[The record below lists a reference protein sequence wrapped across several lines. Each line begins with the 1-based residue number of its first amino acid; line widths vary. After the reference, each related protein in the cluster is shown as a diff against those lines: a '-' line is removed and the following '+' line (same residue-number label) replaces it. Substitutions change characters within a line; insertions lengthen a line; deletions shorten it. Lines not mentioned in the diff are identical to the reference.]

1 MEIED
6 EFDISVPINALADVQ
21 TVQELANLIYQIEV
35 CETMSLLDK
44 LDAVAAARKALLPEG
59 IDVFGTPIEEVYSST
74 EAKIGDRRILFLG
87 TNNYLGL
94 TFASECL
101 QAAHAAIDSEGTGTT
116 GSRMANGSYSGHRAL
131 EREFADFYHCHSCI
145 VFTTGYQANLATI
158 SGLAGTGDVVLID
171 GDSHASIYDG
181 CRLSGA
187 EIIRFRHNDMADLDK
202 RLRRLGERSRSTL
215 IIAEG
220 IYSMLGDRAPLADIV
235 RLKNTYNSILLLD
248 EAHSL
253 GVLGHTGQ
261 GLVEETGLIDG
272 VDFIT
277 GTFSKSLGGIGGY
290 CVSNHPQ
297 LDQLRYVSRPYI
309 FTASPTPATI
319 ASTRAALKLLH
330 DGIGLRQQLWK
341 NVHQLYSRLHELGY
355 QLGPEPSPVIAII
368 LDTPQ
373 QALTL
378 WKGLLEHGVY
388 VNLILPPAAPDGKSL
403 VRCSVSAVHTSEQ
416 MDYVG
421 KSFAEL
427 RDIIFP

>member
-1 MEIED
+1 MG
-6 EFDISVPINALADVQ
+6 
-21 TVQELANLIYQIEV
+21 
-35 CETMSLLDK
+35 LLDK

-59 IDVFGTPIEEVYSST
+59 VDVFGIPIGEIYSAT

-94 TFASECL
+94 TFAPECL
-101 QAAHAAIDSEGTGTT
+101 RAAHEALESEGTGTT
-116 GSRMANGSYSGHRAL
+116 GSRMASGSYGGHRAL
-131 EREFADFYHCHSCI
+131 EREFADFYNCLSCI

-158 SGLAGTGDVVLID
+158 SGLAGAGDVVLID

-187 EIIRFRHNDMADLDK
+187 EIIRFRHNDMTDLDK

-215 IIAEG
+215 IIVEG
-220 IYSMLGDRAPLADIV
+220 IYSMLGDRAPLAEIV
-235 RLKNTYNSILLLD
+235 KLKDAYHSTLLLD

-253 GVLGHTGQ
+253 GVLGRTGQ
-261 GLVEETGLIDG
+261 GLVEETGLIGG

-309 FTASPTPATI
+309 FTASPSPATI

-330 DGIGLRQQLWK
+330 DGTELREQLWK
-341 NVHQLYSRLHELGY
+341 NARQLYSRLQELGY
-355 QLGPEPSPVIAII
+355 QLGPEPSPIIATI

-373 QALTL
+373 QALAL
-378 WKGLLEHGVY
+378 WKGLLEHGIY
-388 VNLILPPAAPDGKSL
+388 VNLMLPPAAPDGKSL
-403 VRCSVSAVHTSEQ
+403 VRCSVSAAHTSDQ
-416 MDYVG
+416 MDYAG
-421 KSFAEL
+421 QAFAEL
-427 RDIIFP
+427 RGTIFQ

>member
-1 MEIED
+1 
-6 EFDISVPINALADVQ
+6 
-21 TVQELANLIYQIEV
+21 
-35 CETMSLLDK
+35 MSLLDK

-59 IDVFGTPIEEVYSST
+59 VDVFGIPIGQIYSAT

-94 TFASECL
+94 TFAPECL
-101 QAAHAAIDSEGTGTT
+101 RAAHEALESEGTGTT
-116 GSRMANGSYSGHRAL
+116 GSRMASGSYGGHRAL
-131 EREFADFYHCHSCI
+131 EREFANFYNCLSCI

-158 SGLAGTGDVVLID
+158 SGLAGAGDVVLID

-187 EIIRFRHNDMADLDK
+187 EIIRFRHNDMTDLDK

-215 IIAEG
+215 IIVEG

-235 RLKNTYNSILLLD
+235 RLKDAYHSTLLLD

-253 GVLGHTGQ
+253 GVLGRTGQ
-261 GLVEETGLIDG
+261 GLVEETGLIGG

-309 FTASPTPATI
+309 FTASPSPATI

-330 DGIGLRQQLWK
+330 DGTGLREQLWK
-341 NVHQLYSRLHELGY
+341 NAHQLYSRLQELGY
-355 QLGPEPSPVIAII
+355 QLGPEPSPIVATI

-373 QALTL
+373 QALAL
-378 WKGLLEHGVY
+378 WNGLLEHGIY
-388 VNLILPPAAPDGKSL
+388 VNLMLPPAAPDGKSL
-403 VRCSVSAVHTSEQ
+403 VRCSVSAAHTSEQ
-416 MDYVG
+416 MDYAG
-421 KSFAEL
+421 QAFAEL
-427 RDIIFP
+427 RGTIFQ

>member
-1 MEIED
+1 
-6 EFDISVPINALADVQ
+6 
-21 TVQELANLIYQIEV
+21 
-35 CETMSLLDK
+35 MSLLDK

-59 IDVFGTPIEEVYSST
+59 VEVFGMPIEEVYSST
-74 EAKIGDRRILFLG
+74 EAKIGNHRILFLG

-94 TFASECL
+94 TFAPECK
-101 QAAHAAIDSEGTGTT
+101 QAAHEAIESEGTGTT

-131 EREFADFYHCHSCI
+131 ERELADFYHCHSCI

-158 SGLAGTGDVVLID
+158 SGLAGPGDVVLID

-187 EIIRFRHNDMADLDK
+187 EIIRFRHNDISDLDK

-220 IYSMLGDRAPLADIV
+220 IYSMLGDKAPLAEIV
-235 RLKNTYNSILLLD
+235 ELKNAYNSILLLD

-261 GLVEETGLIDG
+261 GLVEETGLIDE

-290 CVSNHPQ
+290 CVSNHTQ
-297 LDQLRYVSRPYI
+297 LDQLRYISRPYI

-319 ASTRAALKLLH
+319 ASTRAALKLLR
-330 DGIGLRQQLWK
+330 DGIQLRRQLWE
-341 NVHQLYSRLHELGY
+341 NVHQLYSHLQQLGY
-355 QLGPEPSPVIAII
+355 RLGPEPSPVIATI
-368 LDTPQ
+368 LKSPQ
-373 QALTL
+373 QALAL
-378 WKGLLEHGVY
+378 WKGLLENGIY
-388 VNLILPPAAPDGKSL
+388 VNLILPPAAPEGSSL
-403 VRCSVSAVHTSEQ
+403 VRCSVSAVHTREQ
-416 MDYVG
+416 MDFVG
-421 KSFAEL
+421 QTFAKVREVIL
-427 RDIIFP
+427 E

>member
-1 MEIED
+1 
-6 EFDISVPINALADVQ
+6 
-21 TVQELANLIYQIEV
+21 
-35 CETMSLLDK
+35 MSLLDK

-59 IDVFGTPIEEVYSST
+59 VEVFGMPIDEVYSST
-74 EAKIGDRRILFLG
+74 EAKIGDHRILFLG

-94 TFASECL
+94 TFAPECK
-101 QAAHAAIDSEGTGTT
+101 QAAHEAIENEGTGTT
-116 GSRMANGSYSGHRAL
+116 GSRMANGSYRGHRAL
-131 EREFADFYHCHSCI
+131 ERELADFYHCHSCI

-158 SGLAGTGDVVLID
+158 SGLAGPGDVVLID

-187 EIIRFRHNDMADLDK
+187 EIIRFRHNDMTDLDK

-220 IYSMLGDRAPLADIV
+220 IYSMLGDRAPLAEIV
-235 RLKNTYNSILLLD
+235 ELKNAHNSILLLD

-261 GLVEETGLIDG
+261 GLVEETGLIDE

-297 LDQLRYVSRPYI
+297 LDQLRYISRPYI

-319 ASTRAALKLLH
+319 ASTRAALKLLR
-330 DGIGLRQQLWK
+330 DGVQRRRQLWD
-341 NVHQLYSRLHELGY
+341 NVHQLYSHLQQLGY
-355 QLGPEPSPVIAII
+355 RLGPEPSPVIATI
-368 LDTPQ
+368 LDSPQ
-373 QALTL
+373 QALAL
-378 WKGLLEHGVY
+378 WKSLLENGIY
-388 VNLILPPAAPDGKSL
+388 VNLILPPAAPEGSSL
-403 VRCSVSAVHTSEQ
+403 VRCSVSAVHNSEQ
-416 MDYVG
+416 MDFVG
-421 KSFAEL
+421 RTFANVREAIL
-427 RDIIFP
+427 G

>member
-1 MEIED
+1 
-6 EFDISVPINALADVQ
+6 
-21 TVQELANLIYQIEV
+21 
-35 CETMSLLDK
+35 MSLLDK

-59 IDVFGTPIEEVYSST
+59 IDVFGIPVEEVYSST
-74 EAKIGDRRILFLG
+74 EAKIDDRRILFLG

-94 TFASECL
+94 TFSPECL
-101 QAAHAAIDSEGTGTT
+101 QAAHDAIDNEGTGTT

-131 EREFADFYHCHSCI
+131 EREFADFYNCNSCI

-187 EIIRFRHNDMADLDK
+187 EIIRFRHNDMADLEK

-215 IIAEG
+215 IVVEG

-235 RLKNTYNSILLLD
+235 GLKNAYNSTVLLD

-253 GVLGHTGQ
+253 GVLGETGQ
-261 GLVEETGLIDG
+261 GLVEETGLIDE

-277 GTFSKSLGGIGGY
+277 GTFSKSLGGVGGY

-319 ASTRAALKLLH
+319 ASTRAALKLLR
-330 DGIGLRQQLWK
+330 DGAELRRQLWK
-341 NVHQLYSRLHELGY
+341 NAHQLYSRLSELGY
-355 QLGPEPSPVIAII
+355 QLGPEPSPVIATI
-368 LDTPQ
+368 LDSPQ
-373 QALTL
+373 QALAL
-378 WKGLLEHGVY
+378 WKGLLDHGIY
-388 VNLILPPAAPDGKSL
+388 VNLILPPAAPEGKSL
-403 VRCSVSAVHTSEQ
+403 VRCSVSAAHSSEQ

-421 KSFAEL
+421 ETFAEL
-427 RDIIFP
+427 RQIVQ

>member
-1 MEIED
+1 
-6 EFDISVPINALADVQ
+6 
-21 TVQELANLIYQIEV
+21 
-35 CETMSLLDK
+35 MSLLDK

-59 IDVFGTPIEEVYSST
+59 VEVFGMPIDEIYSST
-74 EAKIGDRRILFLG
+74 EAKIGDHRILFLG

-94 TFASECL
+94 TFAPECK
-101 QAAHAAIDSEGTGTT
+101 QAAHEAIESEGTGTT
-116 GSRMANGSYSGHRAL
+116 GSRMANGSYIGHRGVEHEL
-131 EREFADFYHCHSCI
+131 ADFYHCHSCI

-158 SGLAGTGDVVLID
+158 SGLAGPGDVVLID

-220 IYSMLGDRAPLADIV
+220 IYSMLGDKAPLAEIV
-235 RLKNTYNSILLLD
+235 ELKNAHNSILLLD

-261 GLVEETGLIDG
+261 GLVEETGLIDE

-297 LDQLRYVSRPYI
+297 LDQLRYISRPYI

-319 ASTRAALKLLH
+319 ASTRAALKLLR
-330 DGIGLRQQLWK
+330 DGTQLRSQLWD
-341 NVHQLYSRLHELGY
+341 NVHQLYSDLQQLGAR
-355 QLGPEPSPVIAII
+355 LGPEPSPVIATI
-368 LDTPQ
+368 LDSPQ
-373 QALTL
+373 QALAL
-378 WKGLLEHGVY
+378 WKGLLENGIY
-388 VNLILPPAAPDGKSL
+388 VNLILPPAAPEGSSL
-403 VRCSVSAVHTSEQ
+403 VRCSVSAVHTREQ
-416 MDYVG
+416 MNFVG
-421 KSFAEL
+421 QAFAKVREVL
-427 RDIIFP
+427 SK

>member
-1 MEIED
+1 M
-6 EFDISVPINALADVQ
+6 N
-21 TVQELANLIYQIEV
+21 
-35 CETMSLLDK
+35 LLDK
-44 LDAVAAARKALLPEG
+44 LDTVAAARKALLPEG

-74 EAKIGDRRILFLG
+74 EAKIGGRRILFLG

-94 TFASECL
+94 TFAAECL

-131 EREFADFYHCHSCI
+131 ERELADFYHCQSCI

-253 GVLGHTGQ
+253 GVLGQTGQ
-261 GLVEETGLIDG
+261 GLVEETGLISD

-290 CVSNHPQ
+290 CASNHPQ

-330 DGIGLRQQLWK
+330 DGIELRQQLWK
-341 NVHQLYSRLHELGY
+341 NVHQLYSRLHKLGY
-355 QLGPEPSPVIAII
+355 QLGPEPSPVIAIL

-373 QALTL
+373 QALML
-378 WKGLLEHGVY
+378 WKGLLEHGIY

-421 KSFAEL
+421 QSFAEL
-427 RDIIFP
+427 RDGIFQ

>member
-1 MEIED
+1 
-6 EFDISVPINALADVQ
+6 
-21 TVQELANLIYQIEV
+21 
-35 CETMSLLDK
+35 MSLLDK
-44 LDAVAAARKALLPEG
+44 LDAVAAARKALLPDG

-74 EAKIGDRRILFLG
+74 EAKIAGRRILFLG

-94 TFASECL
+94 TFATECL
-101 QAAHAAIDSEGTGTT
+101 QAAHVAIDSEGTGTT

-131 EREFADFYHCHSCI
+131 ERELADFYHCQSCI

-253 GVLGHTGQ
+253 GVLGQTGQ
-261 GLVEETGLIDG
+261 GLVEETGLISD

-330 DGIGLRQQLWK
+330 DGIELRQQLWK

-355 QLGPEPSPVIAII
+355 QLGPEPSPVVAIL

-373 QALTL
+373 QALML
-378 WKGLLEHGVY
+378 WKGLLEHGIY

-421 KSFAEL
+421 QSFAEL
-427 RDIIFP
+427 RDGIFQ

>member
-1 MEIED
+1 
-6 EFDISVPINALADVQ
+6 
-21 TVQELANLIYQIEV
+21 
-35 CETMSLLDK
+35 MSLLDK

-59 IDVFGTPIEEVYSST
+59 VEVFGMPIDEVYSST
-74 EAKIGDRRILFLG
+74 EAKIGDHRILFLG

-94 TFASECL
+94 TFAPECK
-101 QAAHAAIDSEGTGTT
+101 QAAHEAIENEGTGTT
-116 GSRMANGSYSGHRAL
+116 GSRMANGSYRGHRAL
-131 EREFADFYHCHSCI
+131 ERELADFYHCHSCI

-158 SGLAGTGDVVLID
+158 SGLAGPGDVVLID

-220 IYSMLGDRAPLADIV
+220 IYSMLGDRAPLAEIV
-235 RLKNTYNSILLLD
+235 ELKNAHNSILLLD

-261 GLVEETGLIDG
+261 GLVEETGLIDE

-297 LDQLRYVSRPYI
+297 LDQLRYISRPYI

-319 ASTRAALKLLH
+319 ASTRAALKLLR
-330 DGIGLRQQLWK
+330 DGVQLRRQLWD
-341 NVHQLYSRLHELGY
+341 NVHQLYSHLQQLGY
-355 QLGPEPSPVIAII
+355 RLGPEPSPVIATI
-368 LDTPQ
+368 LDSPQ
-373 QALTL
+373 QALAL
-378 WKGLLEHGVY
+378 WKSLLENGIY
-388 VNLILPPAAPDGKSL
+388 VNLILPPAAPEGSSL
-403 VRCSVSAVHTSEQ
+403 VRCSVSAVHNSEQ
-416 MDYVG
+416 MDFVG
-421 KSFAEL
+421 RTFAKVREAIL
-427 RDIIFP
+427 G

>member
-1 MEIED
+1 
-6 EFDISVPINALADVQ
+6 
-21 TVQELANLIYQIEV
+21 
-35 CETMSLLDK
+35 MSLLNK
-44 LDAVAAARKALLPEG
+44 LDAVAAQRKALLPEG
-59 IDVFGTPIEEVYSST
+59 VDVFGTPIEEVYSST

-94 TFASECL
+94 TFAPECL
-101 QAAHAAIDSEGTGTT
+101 EAAKEAIDSEGTGTT

-131 EREFADFYHCHSCI
+131 ERQFADFYECQSCI

-158 SGLAGTGDVVLID
+158 TGLAGAGDVVLID

-187 EIIRFRHNDMADLDK
+187 EIIRFKHNDAEDLEK

-215 IIAEG
+215 IIIEG
-220 IYSMLGDRAPLADIV
+220 IYSMLGDRAPLADVV
-235 RLKNTYNSILLLD
+235 RLKNAYNSTLLLD

-253 GVLGHTGQ
+253 GVLGETGQ
-261 GLVEETGLIDG
+261 GLVEETGLIKE

-277 GTFSKSLGGIGGY
+277 GTFSKSLGSIGGY

-319 ASTRAALKLLH
+319 ASTRAALKLLQE
-330 DGIGLRQQLWK
+330 GVELRRQLWA
-341 NVHQLYSRLHELGY
+341 NVHQLYSQLDELGY
-355 QLGPEPSPVIAII
+355 RLGPEPSPIIATM

-373 QALTL
+373 QALAL
-378 WKGLLEHGVY
+378 WKGLLEHGIY
-388 VNLILPPAAPDGKSL
+388 VNLVLPPAAPEGRSL
-403 VRCSVSAVHTSEQ
+403 VRCSVSAAHTSTQ
-416 MDYVG
+416 MDDVAQA
-421 KSFAEL
+421 FAEL
-427 RDIIFP
+427 REIIS

>member
-1 MEIED
+1 
-6 EFDISVPINALADVQ
+6 
-21 TVQELANLIYQIEV
+21 
-35 CETMSLLDK
+35 MSLLDK

-59 IDVFGTPIEEVYSST
+59 VEVFGMPIDEVYSST
-74 EAKIGDRRILFLG
+74 EAKIGDHRILFLG

-94 TFASECL
+94 TFAPECK
-101 QAAHAAIDSEGTGTT
+101 QAAHEAIENEGTGTT
-116 GSRMANGSYSGHRAL
+116 GSRMANGSYRGHRAL
-131 EREFADFYHCHSCI
+131 ERELADFYHCHSCI

-158 SGLAGTGDVVLID
+158 SGLAGPGDVVLID

-187 EIIRFRHNDMADLDK
+187 EIIRFRHNDMTDLDK

-220 IYSMLGDRAPLADIV
+220 IYSMLGDRAPLAEIV
-235 RLKNTYNSILLLD
+235 ELKNAHNSILLLD

-261 GLVEETGLIDG
+261 GLVEETGLIDE

-297 LDQLRYVSRPYI
+297 LDQLRYISRPYI

-319 ASTRAALKLLH
+319 ASTRAALKLLR
-330 DGIGLRQQLWK
+330 DGVQLRRQLWD
-341 NVHQLYSRLHELGY
+341 NVHQLYSHLQQLGY
-355 QLGPEPSPVIAII
+355 RLGPEPSPVIATI
-368 LDTPQ
+368 LDSPQ
-373 QALTL
+373 QALAL
-378 WKGLLEHGVY
+378 WKSLLENGIY
-388 VNLILPPAAPDGKSL
+388 VNLILPPAAPEGSSL
-403 VRCSVSAVHTSEQ
+403 VRCSVSAVHNSEQ
-416 MDYVG
+416 MDFVG
-421 KSFAEL
+421 RTFAKVREAIL
-427 RDIIFP
+427 G